1 MLYKLAF
8 YYLQITMKMLKDLY
22 TPFQKKFAV
31 FTILTGSAF

>member
-22 TPFQKKFAV
+22 TPFKK
-31 FTILTGSAF
+31 IMLSL